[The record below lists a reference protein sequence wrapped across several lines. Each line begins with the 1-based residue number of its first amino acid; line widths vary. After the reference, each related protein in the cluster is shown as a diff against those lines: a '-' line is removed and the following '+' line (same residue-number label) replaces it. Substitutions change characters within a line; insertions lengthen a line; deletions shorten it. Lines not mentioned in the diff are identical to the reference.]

1 MKANTSLRHPST
13 SKKWQPPNPYNT
25 NIPNMQKKDIN
36 ASWRQTLDDENALSN
51 TRPINIK
58 KRFIILVDHHMN
70 IIHSSVGVYRYVV
83 VQVLDLGWAEGF
95 FWGQEIIRII
105 TEFLEEVSHVH
116 ACLQ

>member
-1 MKANTSLRHPST
+1 
-13 SKKWQPPNPYNT
+13 
-25 NIPNMQKKDIN
+25 
-36 ASWRQTLDDENALSN
+36 
-51 TRPINIK
+51 
-58 KRFIILVDHHMN
+58 MN